1 MTRAAYLLSKDAE
14 VLLAPYV
21 QLLLGEDH
29 PPEISSPAFATPWDY
44 RFGDLFLDLKLACK
58 ARIYG
63 QISDQT
69 LADVRKS
76 LESGVLV
83 AIYVPPK
90 LYLLTPSDLP
100 FLARGLPVEML
111 EAFPH
116 VFVDQKTGEEVW
128 KLYESMLT
136 S

>member
-1 MTRAAYLLSKDAE
+1 MQVLVGAE
-14 VLLAPYV
+14 E
-21 QLLLGEDH
+21 G
-29 PPEISSPAFATPWDY
+29 PEISSPISACPWDY
-44 RFGDLFLDLKLACK
+44 DFGGLKVDLKLACK

-100 FLARGLPVEML
+100 FLARGLPIEML
-111 EAFPH
+111 ETFPH
-116 VFVDQKTGEEVW
+116 VFVDRETGGLVW
-128 KLYESMLT
+128 DLYSRMLD
-136 S
+136 

>member
-1 MTRAAYLLSKDAE
+1 MTEAAYFFSKDAE

-21 QLLLGEDH
+21 QVLVGAEEG
-29 PPEISSPAFATPWDY
+29 PEISSPIAAYPWDY

-76 LESGVLV
+76 LESGVFV